1 MGNLRGIGHIIW
13 TFNLSRIW
21 NIINIYASNDR
32 ALRYIKKDELS
43 NLQSEWKTWTPFLQ
57 EFHSAVKR
65 NQLELHFLEGIDI
78 SKYGIEQ
85 AKQVAE

>member
-43 NLQSEWKTWTPFLQ
+43 NL
-57 EFHSAVKR
+57 
-65 NQLELHFLEGIDI
+65 
-78 SKYGIEQ
+78 
-85 AKQVAE
+85 